1 MPKRTAILA
10 LAIVFVFGVTVAS
23 GATVHRRHS
32 GVHSSSLR
40 RAHRVASS
48 PPTSSRR
55 GQRSL
60 AASRLTSTHRR
71 RIAYATYGAPGIRV
85 RHRRRVIW
93 SPWTVSSYG
102 DSTAG
107 DDATGEDPVVRA
119 AAVQAL
125 GKFNGA
131 VVVLDPNTGRILSI
145 VNQRLALTGAYTP
158 CSTFKPVV
166 GLAALKEGIISP
178 TTQLRVFGRGPAN
191 QTITEALAHSN
202 NDFFLK
208 LGEMLGFRRVAEY
221 AHQFG
226 LGERTGWDIPG
237 ESAGRF
243 PSAPPKI
250 GGVGL
255 LAYFGQDIEIT
266 PMQLAAVVSTIA
278 NGGTLHYL
286 QYPRTP
292 EELTNFQPR
301 VRRQLD
307 AMVPFFPDV
316 RRGMAAAVVYGT
328 GHSAYDP
335 EEQIFGKTGTCS
347 EDGAHLGWFASFS
360 SEDQP
365 KYAVVVLLR
374 GGKLMFGPHAA
385 EVAGLFYRGLRE
397 RGQLKNAD
405 NTMIPAL
412 LSLASVVELG
422 RQ

>member
-1 MPKRTAILA
+1 M
-10 LAIVFVFGVTVAS
+10 V
-23 GATVHRRHS
+23 
-32 GVHSSSLR
+32 
-40 RAHRVASS
+40 
-48 PPTSSRR
+48 
-55 GQRSL
+55 
-60 AASRLTSTHRR
+60 ASRLPSPHRI
-71 RIAYATYGAPGIRV
+71 RIAHATYGARRVRV

-93 SPWTVSSYG
+93 SPWTVSSFG

-125 GKFNGA
+125 GNLNGA
-131 VVVLDPNTGRILSI
+131 VVVLDPNSGRILSI

-226 LGERTGWDIPG
+226 LGERTGWDIRG

-243 PSAPPKI
+243 PSVPPKI

-266 PMQLAAVVSTIA
+266 PLQLAAVISTIA

-286 QYPRTP
+286 QYPRTSD
-292 EELTNFQPR
+292 ELASFQPK

-328 GHSAYDP
+328 GRSAYDP

-360 SEDQP
+360 SEEQP
-365 KYAVVVLLR
+365 KYVVVVLLR
-374 GGKLMFGPHAA
+374 GGRIMFGPHAA

-397 RGQLKNAD
+397 HGQVKAD
-405 NTMIPAL
+405 NTLVPAL
-412 LSLASVVELG
+412 LSLSSSTVSGGPYVVSG
-422 RQ
+422 Q